1 MYCENPYIFLTFN
14 LRPDLRT
21 NSLLFLSFETIMGYI
36 SRFLNSLLLGETQK
50 LRFVFV
56 CSLQLRNFY
65 CMYNCVYE
73 QLNMHISLLVLIM
86 MFSSRSLGTTVHQLI
101 FCYCWFCWCCWSSLV
116 LVFLFCFFW
125 ITDGL
130 IQGMM
135 VESQKSR
142 SQPAPPTRPL
152 YLSSLCNITVNALH
166 VCQRHLW
173 LEFGNCITREERPAV
188 GRRPIEMRRRSLWP
202 MAGRH
207 WSCHQWRARECSE
220 GWGWRRSRWRP

>member
-1 MYCENPYIFLTFN
+1 
-14 LRPDLRT
+14 
-21 NSLLFLSFETIMGYI
+21 
-36 SRFLNSLLLGETQK
+36 
-50 LRFVFV
+50 
-56 CSLQLRNFY
+56 
-65 CMYNCVYE
+65 
-73 QLNMHISLLVLIM
+73 
-86 MFSSRSLGTTVHQLI
+86 MFSSVEEFLLHVQLRVWTIEHAYIFISLDYDVFIEVPRHNSSSADLLLLLI
-101 FCYCWFCWCCWSSLV
+101 LLMLLKQSCFSIFV
-116 LVFLFCFFW
+116 LFFW